1 MSEETLTTLLTENL
15 AVTVHFDYQPN
26 EAQTNT
32 YPGCPAVVEL
42 NAVCVGDI
50 DIMSVLSKHVLAE
63 LIEACMASTGTVL

>member
-26 EAQTNT
+26 EAQTDI

-42 NAVCVGDI
+42 NAVCVGEN
-50 DIMSVLSKHVLAE
+50 DIMSKLSKSVLAE
-63 LIEACMASTGTVL
+63 LVDVCMDSTGTVL